1 MFKYGALN
9 NKRQSIAH
17 KNGMYGSRVCV
28 YKLRN
33 AYMFKL
39 NAFYIHVHVYV
50 AHTFHKYFHF
60 FLKNHPIEEF
70 AAHSFETETEIAT
83 LKSYTMNS

>member
-1 MFKYGALN
+1 MFKFGALN

-33 AYMFKL
+33 AYMFNL
-39 NAFYIHVHVYV
+39 NAFYIHVHVHVYV
-50 AHTFHKYFHF
+50 AHTFHKYFHLKKKPPHRRVCGTF
-60 FLKNHPIEEF
+60 FRN
-70 AAHSFETETEIAT
+70 
-83 LKSYTMNS
+83 